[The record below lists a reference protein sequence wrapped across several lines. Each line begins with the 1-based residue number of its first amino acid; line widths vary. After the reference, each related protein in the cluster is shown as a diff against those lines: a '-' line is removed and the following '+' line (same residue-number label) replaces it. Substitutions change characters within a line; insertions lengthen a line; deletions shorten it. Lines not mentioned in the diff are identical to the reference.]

1 MIRLNDGGFSDAQW
15 SLFDIPG
22 SVLRTNNSVYGDENI
37 GFAIDP
43 STDGTIA
50 SSYAGLLS

>member
-1 MIRLNDGGFSDAQW
+1 MQGRD
-15 SLFDIPG
+15 
-22 SVLRTNNSVYGDENI
+22 VLVLVLVEIDMVSNTDYQLEHQQLCLWGCEY